1 MLWGGCC
8 AVTSGA
14 NPDKVSSL
22 SPHSEESS
30 GKNRVADESAGL
42 SKPNGRHM
50 TNAEVDEKG
59 LFADPSKAFNTT
71 AGPSKPFEEEPNI
84 VGQTREDELMPF
96 RKTGK
101 KTTNKNTAG
110 TESFGLRSRR
120 KSVDCMERYL
130 STSQKFGSFSA
141 ALGSDQPSSSSS
153 MRPVALQ
160 PLTKDVIVSNMFVVR
175 GIDWKYGDEDGGDGQ
190 VGTVFDFDTKKEI
203 VTVFWHTTQHVGQQY
218 RCGKKCDL
226 AVAPAHASKKISADS
241 ALMIARRNSQFMFS
255 MKNQTVIIFDW
266 DDTLFPTTYVRD
278 DMELAWQK
286 PLKDQRLDPRE
297 KVDIIKKME
306 KCEDHVI
313 TLLKIA
319 KDLGKVILVTLAR
332 NPWVTTSCCNFYER
346 VGKLIE
352 QLNVPIVYAQTGVQV
367 DYDKMAMASNEEIE
381 QYWSSIKGKAIA
393 NEVKQFYSQY
403 EGQSWKNIISIGDS
417 DFERLGTQA
426 ATADYMKQSG
436 LGSGSDSASQVDGHV
451 FKVRT
456 KTFKL
461 VDQPT
466 IEELTVEVELLQKLL
481 PLMVNLDTG
490 FDVNLSNVE
499 DEEELQRIEKTL
511 QGNSD

>member
-1 MLWGGCC
+1 
-8 AVTSGA
+8 
-14 NPDKVSSL
+14 
-22 SPHSEESS
+22 
-30 GKNRVADESAGL
+30 
-42 SKPNGRHM
+42 
-50 TNAEVDEKG
+50 
-59 LFADPSKAFNTT
+59 
-71 AGPSKPFEEEPNI
+71 
-84 VGQTREDELMPF
+84 
-96 RKTGK
+96 
-101 KTTNKNTAG
+101 
-110 TESFGLRSRR
+110 
-120 KSVDCMERYL
+120 
-130 STSQKFGSFSA
+130 
-141 ALGSDQPSSSSS
+141 
-153 MRPVALQ
+153 
-160 PLTKDVIVSNMFVVR
+160 
-175 GIDWKYGDEDGGDGQ
+175 
-190 VGTVFDFDTKKEI
+190 
-203 VTVFWHTTQHVGQQY
+203 
-218 RCGKKCDL
+218 
-226 AVAPAHASKKISADS
+226 
-241 ALMIARRNSQFMFS
+241 MIARRNSQFMFS